1 MFKNLFSYESP
12 LFQFLLKVS
21 NWVFLNLLFWVC
33 SLPIVTLGAAQAGLM
48 NAVRVLQDP
57 EDDSSCYKAFFRG
70 FFQGLGKI
78 TLINSVCLVL
88 IVTMLYVLFSTIYF
102 DAIWQNAPVI
112 PAILGLAIG
121 ILMQSMTSA
130 FHSRFDCSI
139 WQIIRSSW
147 YMILMHPVRAAGMAV
162 IVWLPIIVALL
173 DLYLFLQVT
182 PLWMFVYFTL
192 AYQVSVKIMKS
203 PFREIED
210 QFVVE
215 TDEEEAILDK
225 EIEAENT

>member
-1 MFKNLFSYESP
+1 MFKNFFSVESP
-12 LFQFLLKVS
+12 VYQFLLKFS
-21 NWVFLNLLFWVC
+21 YWVFLNVLFLVC
-33 SLPIVTLGAAQAGLM
+33 SLPIITIGAAQAGLM

-70 FFQGLGKI
+70 FSQGIGKI
-78 TLINSVCLVL
+78 TLVSSACLVL
-88 IVTMLYVLFSTIYF
+88 IITMLYVLFSTIYY
-102 DAIWQNAPVI
+102 DAIWKNAPVI

-147 YMILMHPVRAAGMAV
+147 YMILMHPIRAVGMAV

-173 DLYLFLQVT
+173 DLYLFLRVT
-182 PLWMFVYFTL
+182 PLWMFIYFTL
-192 AYQVSVKIMKS
+192 AYQVCVKIMKA

-210 QFVVE
+210 QFVLEIDKEE
-215 TDEEEAILDK
+215 TMLDK
-225 EIEAENT
+225 EIETENT